1 MGPRRGKESKNAR
14 RRRLR
19 EEAERTGKA
28 LEEESSSDS
37 FTETDSEEERQNELK
52 REQWEK
58 FKMANQSPFAQ
69 NWELADLV
77 DLVYAGAAERRME
90 LGCKPLTLGVVDQF
104 GVPPG
109 ARLVTPSGV
118 IVTVAGMGL
127 IDEKLSAM
135 FPGGFLQPLVDEAGD
150 PVADLEEMLGAGY
163 RLDRRYVREMVHIL
177 DGRKV
182 FDPKMP
188 VSRVRAGAQV
198 MRGVH
203 ACVSQRLMLPAPR
216 RRSRRCRRHF
226 RKAPG

>member
-1 MGPRRGKESKNAR
+1 MAGDSK
-14 RRRLR
+14 L
-19 EEAERTGKA
+19 
-28 LEEESSSDS
+28 SSP
-37 FTETDSEEERQNELK
+37 T
-52 REQWEK
+52 
-58 FKMANQSPFAQ
+58 
-69 NWELADLV
+69 
-77 DLVYAGAAERRME
+77 RRMPKKGGKKGKGTS
-90 LGCKPLTLGVVDQF
+90 LKAPDYCVDQF
-104 GVPPG
+104 GVPPS

-118 IVTVAGMGL
+118 MVTVAGMGV
-127 IDEKLSAM
+127 IDEKLYAM
-135 FPGGFLQPLVDEAGD
+135 FPGGFLQPLGDEAGD
-150 PVADLEEMLGAGY
+150 PVSDLEEMLGAGY